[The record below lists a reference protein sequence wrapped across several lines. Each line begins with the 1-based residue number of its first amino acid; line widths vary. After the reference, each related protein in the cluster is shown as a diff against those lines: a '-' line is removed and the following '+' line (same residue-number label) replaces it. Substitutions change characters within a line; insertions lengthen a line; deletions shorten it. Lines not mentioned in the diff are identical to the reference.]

1 MTSKQQDYSAA
12 LLANFEQW
20 VAAALKDVPAAQHAG
35 FQGMF
40 APVRNCQD
48 VSRLID
54 ALRLL
59 PTVTES
65 GTHFVAGGGA
75 HEITSARWQR
85 ELQAVVL
92 ALR

>member
-1 MTSKQQDYSAA
+1 MTNKQHDYSTA
-12 LLANFEQW
+12 LLANFEKW
-20 VAAALKDVPAAQHAG
+20 VLAALKEVPAAQHTG
-35 FQGMF
+35 FQTMF
-40 APVRNCQD
+40 APVRGCQD
-48 VSRLID
+48 VSRLIA
-54 ALRLL
+54 ALELL

-65 GTHFVAGGGA
+65 GTHFAAGGGA